1 MNTEESQFTQRG
13 GWVYGPYQDVSN
25 GKVKGVNTDLHVYL
39 VEEHHA
45 VLKSWFEAVDKG
57 KIPKEGN
64 TLVHID
70 GHADLAMPFNTAFF
84 PTFRRPRTPNDLET
98 MMQSNDVFIMG
109 AAMSGLFKRVIWI
122 WPSWDKAI
130 HQDDFATTDFQVGLT
145 TLESVDSKEYGKTF
159 CSCFKNLTAATKYEM
174 CMYTPMGD
182 DRTAEVVIPA
192 KSCDVHL
199 TFELIVI
206 KENIATDFLNEAFKD
221 DNIVLDI
228 DEDHYGCILPA
239 QALVDVGMNMTKI
252 ERLDS
257 LLDTIICASNTE
269 QEMRSDKMLYDVLE
283 ILKSEQACKRTVGKH
298 MSCTGI
304 RRRQTAVDYLK
315 HHIYS
320 HKLKCPGTHDVLLR
334 KIISKLCIL
343 TVPQLTV
350 LQSVG
355 FCLSTMVTS
364 KPSFMESTFGICHGN
379 NVPGASAVTNHQTNP
394 EEIRDRTKRLQD
406 ILRVLKPLSIP
417 ITTVCRSVR
426 DGYTPREYFRQIEND
441 VIDSLDVLGRHKFLH
456 YDPWL
461 LGGKR
466 GWYDR
471 YNITQN

>member
-1 MNTEESQFTQRG
+1 MFLLQ
-13 GWVYGPYQDVSN
+13 
-25 GKVKGVNTDLHVYL
+25 
-39 VEEHHA
+39 
-45 VLKSWFEAVDKG
+45 
-57 KIPKEGN
+57 
-64 TLVHID
+64 
-70 GHADLAMPFNTAFF
+70 
-84 PTFRRPRTPNDLET
+84 
-98 MMQSNDVFIMG
+98 G
-109 AAMSGLFKRVIWI
+109 AAMSGLFKRVVWI

-130 HQDDFATTDFQVGLT
+130 HQDDFAITDFQVGLT
-145 TLESVDSKEYGKTF
+145 TLENVDSKDYGKTF
-159 CSCFKNLTAATKYEM
+159 CACFKNLTTTTKDDT

-182 DRTAEVVIPA
+182 DRSAEVVISA
-192 KSCDVHL
+192 KSCDVHV
-199 TFELIVI
+199 TFELIII
-206 KENIATDFLNEAFKD
+206 KENIATDVLNEEFKD
-221 DNIVLDI
+221 HNIVLDI

-252 ERLDS
+252 EKLDS

-269 QEMRSDKMLYDVLE
+269 QEIRSDKILYDVLE
-283 ILKSEQACKRTVGKH
+283 ILKSENACKQTVGKH

-304 RRRQTAVDYLK
+304 GRRQTAVDYLK

-320 HKLKCPGTHDVLLR
+320 HKLKCPGKHDILLR
-334 KIISKLCIL
+334 KIISKLSIL
-343 TVPQLTV
+343 TVSQLSV

-355 FCLSTMVTS
+355 FCLSTMVMS
-364 KPSFMESTFGICHGN
+364 KPSLMESSFGICHGN

-394 EEIRDRTKRLQD
+394 EEIRDRTKRLQN

-426 DGYTPREYFRQIEND
+426 DGYTPREHFRQIEND

-471 YNITQN
+471 YNKTQN